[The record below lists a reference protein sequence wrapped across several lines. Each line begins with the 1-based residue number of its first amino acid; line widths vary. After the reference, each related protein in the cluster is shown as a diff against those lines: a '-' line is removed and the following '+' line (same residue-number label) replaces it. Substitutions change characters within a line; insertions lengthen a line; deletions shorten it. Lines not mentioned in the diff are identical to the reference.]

1 MTTIIQ
7 YLILDV
13 IFFRSC
19 IGVRFARMEMYVLL
33 VKFVQKYRM
42 VNESGEVG
50 TRAKL
55 TVEPDRPVILSFH
68 NRY

>member
-1 MTTIIQ
+1 M
-7 YLILDV
+7 
-13 IFFRSC
+13 
-19 IGVRFARMEMYVLL
+19 RFAKMEMYVLL
-33 VKFVQKYRM
+33 VKFVQKYKM

-50 TRAKL
+50 NRTTI